1 MTHWGSSP
9 SYLVLLVMMI
19 GMVMETLL
27 AMTMMMRMAALDAL
41 SPIIFCPRPV
51 FGTLAPPLWECLNL
65 IIVMAMLV
73 LMMMIWDD

>member
-19 GMVMETLL
+19 AMVMEILL
-27 AMTMMMRMAALDAL
+27 AMRTMMRMAALDAA

-51 FGTLAPPLWECLNL
+51 FGTLSSASSVGVSELDHRDC
-65 IIVMAMLV
+65 
-73 LMMMIWDD
+73 DDDPG

>member
-27 AMTMMMRMAALDAL
+27 AMRMMRMAALDAL

-65 IIVMAMLV
+65 IIVIV
-73 LMMMIWDD
+73 MMIWDD